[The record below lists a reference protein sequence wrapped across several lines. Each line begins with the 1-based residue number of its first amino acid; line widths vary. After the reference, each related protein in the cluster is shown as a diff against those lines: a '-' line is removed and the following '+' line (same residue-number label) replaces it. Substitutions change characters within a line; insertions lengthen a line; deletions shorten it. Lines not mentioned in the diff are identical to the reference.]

1 MKPASIEIVLLVLST
16 APMCE
21 MPGVVRQD
29 GNWAFFRNFFKLC
42 DHLLLIGHVAAMAA
56 GSPSC
61 SCDLLTGS
69 FRIFRAE
76 IKNMD
81 FGA

>member
-1 MKPASIEIVLLVLST
+1 
-16 APMCE
+16 MCE
-21 MPGVVRQD
+21 MPALYARMEIGPCFAISSSF
-29 GNWAFFRNFFKLC
+29 G

-61 SCDLLTGS
+61 RCDLLTGS